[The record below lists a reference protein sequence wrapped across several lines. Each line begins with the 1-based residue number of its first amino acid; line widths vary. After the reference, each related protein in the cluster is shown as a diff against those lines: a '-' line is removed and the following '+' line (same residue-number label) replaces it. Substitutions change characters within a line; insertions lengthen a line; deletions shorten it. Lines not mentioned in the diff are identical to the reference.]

1 MATIRK
7 RGNSYQIRVSCGYD
21 TSGNQVVQ
29 TMTWKPADGMNKKQ
43 IEKELQKQAILFED
57 KCMKG
62 QVTANI
68 KFQDFAEQWFE
79 EYSKLNLRNTSYER
93 MKQLT
98 VRVYPAI
105 GHLRLDKITSRHIQQ
120 FINDLALNGKSLKNG
135 RPLSRKTAVHHLSF
149 ISDVFSYAV
158 KMEMF
163 TDNPC
168 KRVTVPKGEK
178 KEKDIY
184 TLEEVAQLFQLL
196 ETAPLKYRTFFTLA
210 IYSGFRRGEML
221 GLEWKDIDWKH
232 NVISVRRTSNYTAS
246 KGIYTDTTKT
256 KKSQRSLKFPQSV
269 IDLLR
274 EYKAEQDEERE
285 KLDTKWQDY
294 DRLFVKWDGRPMNNN
309 TPYFWLKEFCE
320 ENNFRFCDIHSLRH
334 FYASALINE
343 GVDAATVS
351 GALGHSTITTTT
363 SIYCHVFNQAQAR
376 AGDAI
381 ASVLDFK
388 KQTRAKDSPKLYKGQ
403 VKDRSRIRV
412 KEKLSNGD
420 ISSFE
425 SLVCGDPY
433 GN

>member
-29 TMTWKPADGMNKKQ
+29 TMTWKPAENMTAKQ
-43 IEKELQKQAILFED
+43 VEKELQKQAILFED

-79 EYSKLNLRNTSYER
+79 EYAKLNLRNTSYER

-158 KMEMF
+158 KMEML

-196 ETAPLKYRTFFTLA
+196 ETAPLKYRVFFTLA

-221 GLEWKDIDWKH
+221 GLEWKDIDWEH

-246 KGIYTDTTKT
+246 KGIYTDATKT

-269 IDLLR
+269 MDMLR
-274 EYKAEQDEERE
+274 EYKDEQDTERE
-285 KLDTKWQDY
+285 KLGTKWQDY

-388 KQTRAKDSPKLYKGQ
+388 KHDTDNDSKGQ
-403 VKDRSRIRV
+403 PKAV
-412 KEKLSNGD
+412 
-420 ISSFE
+420 
-425 SLVCGDPY
+425 
-433 GN
+433 